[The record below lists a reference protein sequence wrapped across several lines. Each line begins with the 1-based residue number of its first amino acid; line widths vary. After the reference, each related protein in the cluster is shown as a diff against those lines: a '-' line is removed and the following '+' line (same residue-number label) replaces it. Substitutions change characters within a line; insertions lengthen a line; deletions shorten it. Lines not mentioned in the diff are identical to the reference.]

1 MLRATAQTAQTA
13 QTTSTT
19 LTRCTEVVFKDLDAD
34 QLSHMLE
41 LRYQQG
47 WVIDR
52 IIDHMKPINAPQKVI
67 YYFRKIR

>member
-1 MLRATAQTAQTA
+1 MLRATA

-19 LTRCTEVVFKDLDAD
+19 LTRCTEVVFKDMDAD

-41 LRYQQG
+41 VRYQQG

-52 IIDHMKPINAPQKVI
+52 IIDHMKTINAMRDPQKVI
-67 YYFRKIR
+67 YYFKKIR